1 MTQVPKIVYDR
12 LRAALPGRT
21 GTELAHPDADL
32 LTAFAEQALSAV
44 ERDGVLEHLARC
56 GYCRETVALALPAM
70 ESMAAPVAEDAS
82 KVGTMISRQR
92 PQPKRIFAWPTLR
105 WAALAA
111 GVVVV
116 ASVLLLRPGK
126 LNQPQPPSANQQ
138 VAVNVPPVP
147 APQIASPSLPPPTAA
162 ASIGQPA
169 AATRADE
176 IRSKPELG
184 LSKKLKAGQVAAP
197 PPSAE
202 SGMLLAENK
211 IAANPKDSRGPDNGP
226 GASAG
231 ARVLDYSAGAIPR
244 TNETVTVAA
253 ASPVVQTEVSTEAL
267 PVPQN
272 GDRPIAKAK
281 PAPQTETSQL
291 QGTISSSIRELPVQG
306 RNVVSMAQ
314 LAPPQSPTGAQA
326 VTWAITAGALQ
337 RSLDNGQSW
346 QDVLRPDHPLLCYA
360 SHDADIWAGGQ
371 AGTLFH
377 STDNGVTWVLVK
389 PSSKGRQLSSDVTHI
404 DVHRDLHKEIGANMR
419 GGVSNLAEI
428 VVSTSDNETWSS
440 ADGGKTWGQKVTLPQ
455 QPK

>member
-1 MTQVPKIVYDR
+1 MTQIPKIVHDR
-12 LRAALPGRT
+12 LRAALSGQS
-21 GTELAHPDADL
+21 GTESAHPDADL
-32 LTAFAEQALSAV
+32 LTAFAEQALSAA

-56 GYCRETVALALPAM
+56 GDCREAVALALPAT
-70 ESMAAPVAEDAS
+70 ESMPAPVADDAGEIGP
-82 KVGTMISRQR
+82 VVSRE
-92 PQPKRIFAWPTLR
+92 PAQPRRIFAWPTLR

-147 APQIASPSLPPPTAA
+147 APQIPSPSLPSPAAA
-162 ASIGQPA
+162 ASTGQPA
-169 AATRADE
+169 EANRTDE

-184 LSKKLKAGQVAAP
+184 LSKKLKTGQVAAP

-202 SGMLLAENK
+202 SGMLLAESK
-211 IAANPKDSRGPDNGP
+211 IAANPKDSRGPDNVP

-231 ARVLDYSAGAIPR
+231 ARVLDHSAPAIPSV
-244 TNETVTVAA
+244 NETVEVSA
-253 ASPVVQTEVSTEAL
+253 ASPVVQTEVSAEAF
-267 PVPQN
+267 PIPQN

-291 QGTISSSIRELPVQG
+291 QGNISSSIRELPVQG
-306 RNVVSMAQ
+306 RNVVSMAK
-314 LAPPQSPTGAQA
+314 LAAPPNSAGPQA

-346 QDVLRPDHPLLCYA
+346 QDALRPDHPLLCYA

-377 STDNGVTWVLVK
+377 SNDNGVTWVLVK
-389 PSSKGRQLSSDVTHI
+389 PSSKGRQLSSDVTQI
-404 DVHRDLHKEIGANMR
+404 DVHGDLRKERGANKR
-419 GGVSNLAEI
+419 SALSAPAEI
-428 VVSTSDNETWSS
+428 VVSTRNNETWSS
-440 ADGGKTWGQKVTLPQ
+440 ADGGNTWDKKTPPQ
-455 QPK
+455 HK